1 MFTFNELRLSIY
13 RTMFHGLSSLEFS
26 YHKRKQ
32 NPASYTASR
41 KLKPRSTI
49 FATRHDSESDKPNY
63 FRL

>member
-1 MFTFNELRLSIY
+1 
-13 RTMFHGLSSLEFS
+13 MFHGLSSLEFS